1 MHKSLL
7 FLLSIFCLISFSK
20 ANDTIIW
27 NTAHYPPSLI
37 AEGKYR
43 NQGFSDM
50 SRDMFMFNLKDY
62 EHEIISG
69 SIQNAML
76 NLGSNKNF
84 CFVGLS
90 RNKEKE
96 EFIQYS
102 KPFIEIL
109 PNELIIRT
117 KDLKKFKSYIGMK
130 SSVNLHRLLQNNGFK
145 FGYVK
150 HRSYTKNIDR
160 LILIND
166 DKKHLILRDTENN
179 YQGLVRPLSEES
191 FDYIIEYPT
200 VISYVKNELEIDEE
214 FSKFFIMDSSALIKL
229 YVGCSK
235 NEFGKDVINKV
246 NKIIKKN
253 KTMFIH
259 FYKTWLDYDSKKQYE
274 KLIN

>member
-7 FLLSIFCLISFSK
+7 FFLSCFIFVLNLNAVDKIV
-20 ANDTIIW
+20 W
-27 NTAHYPPSLI
+27 NTVHYPPSLI
-37 AEGKYR
+37 AEGKYT

-50 SRDMFMFNLKDY
+50 SRDMFMFNLKEY

-69 SIQNAML
+69 SIQNAMH
-76 NLGSNKNF
+76 NIESNKNF

-117 KDLKKFKSYIGMK
+117 KDLKKFKSYIGSK
-130 SSVNLHRLLQNNGFK
+130 NSVNLHRLLQNNGFK
-145 FGYVK
+145 FGYEK
-150 HRSYTKNIDR
+150 YRSYTKNIDR
-160 LILIND
+160 LILVND
-166 DKKHLILRDTENN
+166 DKKHLMLRDTENN
-179 YQGLVRPLSEES
+179 YQGLLRPLSEDM

-200 VISYVKNELEIDEE
+200 VVSYVKDELEIDEE
-214 FSKFFIMDSSALIKL
+214 FSKFFIMDSAALIKL

-235 NEFGKDVINKV
+235 NEFGKEVITKV
-246 NKIIKKN
+246 NEIVKKN